1 MWNDDYGDEYGG
13 DGDDADDDD
22 GDDDDGYD
30 DDGDDD
36 DLVLQGRDAVP
47 PVTPSTVDPGDPD
60 IQYFWWKYSHIIGGN
75 ILIFFQDPDR

>member
-1 MWNDDYGDEYGG
+1 MN
-13 DGDDADDDD
+13 GDDE
-22 GDDDDGYD
+22 
-30 DDGDDD
+30 DGDDD

-75 ILIFFQDPDR
+75 ILIYFQDPDR